1 MYRYLEGSLLNLNS
15 MLLPL
20 VTKLSQKHTSL
31 IDIHTPL
38 ALWEGHAIH
47 SPLDV

>member
-1 MYRYLEGSLLNLNS
+1 MYPYLAGTLLSPDS

-20 VTKLSQKHTSL
+20 VTKLSQRHTSL

-47 SPLDV
+47 TPLDV